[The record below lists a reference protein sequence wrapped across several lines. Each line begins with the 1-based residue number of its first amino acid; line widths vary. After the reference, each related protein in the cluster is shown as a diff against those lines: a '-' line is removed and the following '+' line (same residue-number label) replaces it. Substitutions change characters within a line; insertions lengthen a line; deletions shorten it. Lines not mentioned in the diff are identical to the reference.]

1 MDGRRSPRHT
11 LSICLPWKSDALRA
25 LVSDILPVHS
35 CTTWL
40 ASRQCRLKRVALG
53 VKGARVVVLAVV
65 GRRGSLGDVDAS
77 RRQ

>member
-11 LSICLPWKSDALRA
+11 LSIRFPWKSDASRA
-25 LVSDILPVHS
+25 LVSEILPVHS

-40 ASRQCRLKRVALG
+40 ASRECRLKRVALG
-53 VKGARVVVLAVV
+53 VKGARAVLIVA
-65 GRRGSLGDVDAS
+65 GRQGSLGDVDAS